1 VQDLQ
6 TPTALSWI
14 SVTQAVADVTLIAF
28 VCIAAWKDWSTA
40 RIPNGVTVTGLV
52 AGLLLRVPAGTLIQ
66 GLEGCG
72 VAFALAVTLYA
83 LRAVGGGDVKLLAG
97 VGAFLGIHEVG
108 GGLAT
113 IAIVGAG
120 FALAYVIRRGL
131 LPLLILNTV
140 DLVKSWRTLATGQR
154 RTLASPGAL
163 TIPYGV
169 PIAVGTLVWW
179 FGQGV
184 AL

>member
-1 VQDLQ
+1 M
-6 TPTALSWI
+6 
-14 SVTQAVADVTLIAF
+14 TQAVADVTLTAL
-28 VCIAAWKDWSTA
+28 VCMAAWTDWTTS
-40 RIPNGVTVTGLV
+40 RIPNVVTVSGLV
-52 AGLLLRVPAGTLIQ
+52 AALLLRVPGGTVIE

-72 VAFALAVTLYA
+72 VAFAVAVILYV

-108 GGLAT
+108 GGLAA
-113 IAIVGAG
+113 IAIAGAG
-120 FALAYVIRRGL
+120 FALVYVVRRGL

-140 DLVKSWRTLATGQR
+140 DLVKSWRTLPTGQA

-163 TIPYGV
+163 TIPYGI

-184 AL
+184 SL